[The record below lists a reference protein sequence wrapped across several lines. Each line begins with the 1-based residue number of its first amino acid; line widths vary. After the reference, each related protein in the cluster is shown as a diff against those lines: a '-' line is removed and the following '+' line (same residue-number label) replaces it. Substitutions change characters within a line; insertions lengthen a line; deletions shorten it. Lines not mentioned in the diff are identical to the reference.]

1 MERSFGNYLGGRAKR
16 VQVKE
21 LRRLREQ
28 ADAMR
33 QQIDSGMEGV
43 EPEEWTRFNKLEGRL
58 KEEKRLLKMIARQ
71 TDDSRTEVVRAAVAD
86 LIELGETPVLVA
98 LDVDDAPPPAAA
110 AAASTLPP
118 RQGPAYVHSSAATSS
133 RLSLKQLDMSYEY

>member
-1 MERSFGNYLGGRAKR
+1 VERSFGNYLGGRAKR

-33 QQIDSGMEGV
+33 EQIDSGMEGV
-43 EPEEWTRFNKLEGRL
+43 APEEWTRFNKLEGRL

-71 TDDSRTEVVRAAVAD
+71 TDDSRTELVRAAVAD

-98 LDVDDAPPPAAA
+98 LDVDEAPPAAAAA
-110 AAASTLPP
+110 AAASTLSP
-118 RQGPAYVHSSAATSS
+118 RQGPACVHSSAATLSS
-133 RLSLKQLDMSYEY
+133 LSLKPLQLLP